1 MSARMLKRWGVLMLA
16 AAAMA
21 APPQAAL
28 AQFRWPWEAA
38 PPPPPPP
45 MPVQPVQPTQ
55 PARPRSVAPK
65 PAAPKPSE
73 PAKQVE
79 QPEPPP
85 PPYEPQLLRLS
96 EIMGALAFL
105 RPLCGSKDEDEW
117 RGRMTRL
124 IDAEAS
130 TQPRKERLAGSYNR
144 GYREYAQIY
153 RVCTPSAQLII
164 TRFLDEGGKLA
175 RELSSRYGG

>member
-1 MSARMLKRWGVLMLA
+1 MSARRLTRWVILALTSAALA
-16 AAAMA
+16 ATPHAA
-21 APPQAAL
+21 Q

-38 PPPPPPP
+38 PPPPPVPA
-45 MPVQPVQPTQ
+45 PVQPSQ
-55 PARPRSVAPK
+55 PARPRPVAPK
-65 PAAPKPSE
+65 PAAPKPGDA
-73 PAKQVE
+73 AKPGQQVE

-130 TQPRKERLAGSYNR
+130 TQPRKERLAGSYN
-144 GYREYAQIY
+144 
-153 RVCTPSAQLII
+153 
-164 TRFLDEGGKLA
+164 
-175 RELSSRYGG
+175 

>member
-1 MSARMLKRWGVLMLA
+1 MSTPRLSQWVVLALA
-16 AAAMA
+16 AVVIAAS
-21 APPQAAL
+21 PQAAQ

-45 MPVQPVQPTQ
+45 AAVQPVQP
-55 PARPRSVAPK
+55 ARPRPVAPK
-65 PAAPKPSE
+65 PAAPKPGE

-144 GYREYAQIY
+144 GYREYAQTY

-164 TRFLDEGGKLA
+164 TRFLDEGSKLA